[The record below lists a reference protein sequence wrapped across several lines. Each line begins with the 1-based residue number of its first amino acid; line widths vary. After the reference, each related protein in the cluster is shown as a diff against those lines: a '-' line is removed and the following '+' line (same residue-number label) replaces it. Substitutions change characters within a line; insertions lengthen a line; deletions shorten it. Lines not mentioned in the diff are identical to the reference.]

1 MAALDRYVSV
11 NITRNTQAIQV
22 ASFSI
27 PLLLGSHAAW
37 PERARVYSSIDAI
50 AADFPVSSKIYQMAQ
65 TLYSQQL
72 VSGTVVIGR
81 RDADYSSA
89 LVSAPTLTAEEYS
102 ISINGDVV
110 ATYTAADNLVPVEDV
125 VNGLV
130 ASATGSAVITV
141 VDASAGTLNVTPV
154 VAGGVVTATANI
166 ALTPVASGESYSEA
180 LLEVNALNS
189 NWFALAIDSR
199 ADQDI
204 LDAAATI
211 ESLKKVFFAASA
223 NADIPNM
230 SVDTD
235 LASQLKALG
244 YEGTSLMYSPNAAT
258 EYPDVAWMWPLNG
271 VVGSMTWAFKQLAGL
286 SATNHTDNVIAALDA
301 KNVNFYRTV
310 AGVNITDSGKM
321 VGGFWVDEIVGQRW
335 LTARIQEAVFGLL
348 VRRNK
353 VPFTNAG
360 VTLVEAAIRS
370 VLNQAVANGLIA
382 EAPAYTVV
390 SPNVLTVSTND
401 KANRVLGDFRFVAT
415 LQGAVHKVV
424 IYGSLEY

>member
-37 PERARVYSSIDAI
+37 PERARTYSSIDAI
-50 AADFPVSSKIYQMAQ
+50 GADFAVTSKIYKMAQ

-81 RDADYSSA
+81 READYSA
-89 LVSAPTLTAEEYS
+89 AVASAPVGTAEVYS
-102 ISINGDVV
+102 ISVNGEVV
-110 ATYTAADNLVPVEDV
+110 ATYTAADTGTPLADV
-125 VNGLV
+125 INGLV
-130 ASATGSAVITV
+130 AAAAGVDISV
-141 VDASAGTLNVTPV
+141 VDASAGTFNVTAA
-154 VAGGVVTATANI
+154 VAGSIVTSTANV
-166 ALTPVASGESYSEA
+166 ALTPVVSNESYSEA
-180 LLEVNALNS
+180 ILAVNDLNS
-189 NWFALAIDSR
+189 SWFALAIDSR

-211 ESLKKVFFAASA
+211 EALKKVFFTASA
-223 NADIPNM
+223 SADVANQSIE
-230 SVDTD
+230 TD

-244 YEGTSLMYSPNAAT
+244 YEGTSLMYSPDAAT
-258 EYPDVAWMWPLNG
+258 EYPDVAWLWPLNS
-271 VVGSMTWAFKQLAGL
+271 VVGSTTWAFKQLNGV
-286 SATNHTDNVIAALDA
+286 SATNHSENVITALDA

-321 VGGFWVDEIVGQRW
+321 VGGSWVDETVGTRW

-348 VRRNK
+348 VRTKK
-353 VPFTNAG
+353 VPYTSAG
-360 VTLVEAAIRS
+360 VTMVEAQIRS
-370 VLNQAVANGLIA
+370 VLNQAITNGLISP
-382 EAPAYTVV
+382 APAYTVT
-390 SPNVLTVSTND
+390 SPNVLTASIND
-401 KANRVLGDFRFVAT
+401 KANRILGDFSFVAT